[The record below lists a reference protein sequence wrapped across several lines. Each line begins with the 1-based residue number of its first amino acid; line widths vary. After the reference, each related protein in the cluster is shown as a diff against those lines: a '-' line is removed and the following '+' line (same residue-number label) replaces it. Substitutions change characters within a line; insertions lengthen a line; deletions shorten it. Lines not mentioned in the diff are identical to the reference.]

1 MRILIVED
9 DGQTA
14 DFMSAALTE
23 LGWTVIVA
31 QDGKEGLAQALEG
44 AFDVAVIDRMLPGLD
59 GLSLVR
65 ALREAGS
72 ALPALF
78 LTTMSGIDDRVDGLQ
93 AGGDDYLLKPFAV
106 AELVARIG
114 ALARRPQLG
123 RSDMRQSV
131 ADLELDRLARKVT
144 RDGRIIDL
152 QPREFQLLDFLMR
165 NAGNV
170 VTRNQL
176 LESVWDFHFDPQTNI
191 VETHMSRLRSKI
203 DRGFERNLI
212 VTVRGLGYVL
222 RDPAA

>member
-1 MRILIVED
+1 MKILIVED
-9 DGQTA
+9 DAQTA
-14 DFMSAALTE
+14 EFLHSALSE
-23 LGWTVIVA
+23 PGWKVVVA
-31 QDGKEGLAQALEG
+31 EEGRGGLAQALAGE
-44 AFDVAVIDRMLPGLD
+44 FDVAVIDRMLPGLD

-65 ALREAGS
+65 TLREAGS

-106 AELVARIG
+106 VELIARVR

-131 ADLELDRLARKVT
+131 ADLELDRLARRVT
-144 RDGRIIDL
+144 RDGRTIDL
-152 QPREFQLLDFLMR
+152 QPREYQLLDFLMR

-170 VTRNQL
+170 VTRHQL

-191 VETHMSRLRSKI
+191 VETHISRLRSKI
-203 DRGFERNLI
+203 DRGFERSLI
-212 VTVRGLGYVL
+212 VTVRGSGYVL